1 MNRPKY
7 TERRTS
13 ALSGMDDAY
22 GLTSSV
28 ELASSA
34 LSGVDDAYGL
44 TSSVELAFGVLVNGC

>member
-1 MNRPKY
+1 
-7 TERRTS
+7 
-13 ALSGMDDAY
+13 MDDAY